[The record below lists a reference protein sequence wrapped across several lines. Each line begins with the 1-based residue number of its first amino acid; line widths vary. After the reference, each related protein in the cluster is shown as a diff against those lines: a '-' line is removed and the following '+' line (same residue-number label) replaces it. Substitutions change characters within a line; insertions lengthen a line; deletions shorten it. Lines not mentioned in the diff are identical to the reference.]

1 MRGLMFV
8 AAAVAVAGGLG
19 RPDAASPQTAQA
31 PVFRSGIE
39 LVSIDVS
46 VVDKSGNPIRQ
57 LRPDQFD
64 VTVDGK
70 PRRVVTA
77 EFVDFVPAPPVS
89 AASAAVPGIP
99 APAYS
104 SNDSPAA
111 SAQAGRLVIIAVD
124 QGSFRPFG
132 ARAAAEAARRFIDR
146 LQPQDRLGLVAF
158 PAPGPTV
165 APSKNH
171 AAVRD
176 ALVRIIGSAD
186 APGSSMFARGMSL
199 SLAESLDIE
208 ALDEFA
214 TKIVVDRVCER
225 LKGFELAACQNQV
238 VFEAHSIAISME
250 QQATRSVRGLRGV
263 VDALGSVPD
272 RKTLVL
278 ISAGMPSADR
288 FGGGLDMN
296 AEIAAIGRAAALAN
310 ANIYVLHVDKGFL
323 DAFSAESRSFNNTLS
338 RDLAMFRSGLETMA
352 GASGGSLFTV
362 VAAADF
368 AFERVLKE
376 TAAAYLLGIEPTDG
390 DRNGKPHAIAVRV
403 TMPGV
408 QVRSRREFVLN
419 ALPAGPEAAENR
431 LAGALKSP
439 RLAVDLPLGV
449 STHTLGMA
457 ESGSV
462 RVLITAN
469 VGRGLVAPIDA
480 KVGYVITDATGRVV
494 GNAVEKRRLPV
505 SRASAAGSVS
515 YIAVVGLKPGEY
527 HLRLAVE
534 DPSGRIG
541 SVDHPFAPALA
552 DGEGVRMSDLLLVDP
567 ARSAEDGLAPVADGR
582 LGGGAINAYLE
593 IYPRKTASAVPT
605 VVFHVADKPDGPPLL
620 QARARVDRK
629 EDGGRLIAE
638 ALLDLR
644 LLPPGDYVAV
654 VDVRDGSR
662 LLGRRYQ
669 PLRLERATP
678 AAGDSSDS
686 APEVRVRFVAGDS
699 SSLVKTFSRRDVL
712 GTEALAFFVGRM
724 RRADRAIATAGVTS
738 SAEAVESGQ
747 FDAALAALKDL
758 PSDSLSVAFLKGL
771 ALLGKNELE
780 PAAREFREAVRI
792 ADDFLPAAFYLG
804 ACYAAGGR
812 DSEAVGAWQ
821 TALITESDARIVYD
835 VLVDA
840 LLRTEDADQ
849 AIEILGEARQRW
861 PDDATF
867 VPRLAAAQAMRQNR
881 SEALATLEGYLDA
894 HRSDTEALALA
905 IRLLYEAHA
914 AGRAV
919 KSAAADRE
927 LAAAYATWYKTAGG
941 SNAALIDRWVGFI
954 LKS

>member
-1 MRGLMFV
+1 MLAV
-8 AAAVAVAGGLG
+8 AVAVAGGLG

-39 LVSIDVS
+39 LISIDVS

-57 LRPDQFD
+57 LRPDQFE

-89 AASAAVPGIP
+89 VAPGAAPGIP

-104 SNDSPAA
+104 SNETPGAGA
-111 SAQAGRLVIIAVD
+111 PPGRLVVIAVD
-124 QGSFRPFG
+124 QGSFRPLG

-146 LQPQDRLGLVAF
+146 LQPQDRVGLVAF
-158 PAPGPTV
+158 PAPGP
-165 APSKNH
+165 AISPSKNH

-186 APGSSMFARGMSL
+186 APGSSMSARRMSL
-199 SLAESLDIE
+199 SLAESIDIE
-208 ALDEFA
+208 ARDNFTTE
-214 TKIVVDRVCER
+214 IVVGRECAGLRGADLQTCRDQI
-225 LKGFELAACQNQV
+225 L
-238 VFEAHSIAISME
+238 FEAHSVAISME
-250 QQATRSVRGLRGV
+250 RQATRSVRGLRGV
-263 VDALGSVPD
+263 VDALGSIPE

-288 FGGGLDMN
+288 FGGGLDMT
-296 AEIAAIGRAAALAN
+296 AEIAAIGRSAALAN
-310 ANIYVLHVDKGFL
+310 ANIYVLHVDNTFL
-323 DAFSAESRSFNNTLS
+323 QAFSAETGSFNNTLG
-338 RDLAMFRSGLETMA
+338 RDQATFRSGLETMA
-352 GASGGSLFTV
+352 GASGGSLFTI

-376 TAAAYLLGIEPTDG
+376 TAAAYLLGVEPTDG

-403 TMPGV
+403 PVPGV

-419 ALPAGPEAAENR
+419 AVPAGPEAAENR
-431 LAGALKSP
+431 LTGALKSP

-457 ESGSV
+457 ESGGV

-469 VGRGLVAPIDA
+469 VGRGLAAPIDA

-494 GNAVEKRRLPV
+494 SNGVEKQRLPV
-505 SRASAAGSVS
+505 SRASPAGSVS
-515 YIAVVGLKPGEY
+515 YIAVVELTPGEY

-534 DPSGRIG
+534 DSAGRVG

-567 ARSAEDGLAPVADGR
+567 ARSAEDVLAPVADGR

-593 IYPRKTASAVPT
+593 IYPRKAAAAVPT
-605 VVFHVADKPDGPPLL
+605 VVFRVADKPDGQSLL
-620 QARARVDRK
+620 QARAMVDRK
-629 EDGGRLIAE
+629 DGGGRLVAE

-669 PLRLERATP
+669 PLRLERSTP
-678 AAGDSSDS
+678 AAGASSEP
-686 APEVRVRFVAGDS
+686 APEVRVRFVAGDA

-712 GTEALAFFVGRM
+712 GTEALAFFIGRM
-724 RRADRAIATAGVTS
+724 RRADRAIAAAGVTS
-738 SAEAVESGQ
+738 SAEAVEAGQ
-747 FDAALAALKDL
+747 FDAALAALKDQ
-758 PSDSLSVAFLKGL
+758 PSDSLSVAFLRGL
-771 ALLGKNELE
+771 ALLGRNELE

-812 DSEAVGAWQ
+812 DGEAVGAWQ

-927 LAAAYATWYKTAGG
+927 LATAYATWYKTAGG

>member
-1 MRGLMFV
+1 ML
-8 AAAVAVAGGLG
+8 AAAVAVAVGLG
-19 RPDAASPQTAQA
+19 RPDAAAPQTAQA

-39 LVSIDVS
+39 LVSIDVT

-57 LRPDQFD
+57 LRPDQFE

-77 EFVDFVPAPPVS
+77 EFLDFVPATPVP
-89 AASAAVPGIP
+89 AAPGAAPGIP

-104 SNDSPAA
+104 SNETPGAGA
-111 SAQAGRLVIIAVD
+111 PPGRLVVIAVD
-124 QGSFRPFG
+124 QGSFRPLG

-146 LQPQDRLGLVAF
+146 LQPQDRVGLVAF
-158 PAPGPTV
+158 PAPGP
-165 APSKNH
+165 AISPSKNH

-186 APGSSMFARGMSL
+186 APGSSMSARRMSL
-199 SLAESLDIE
+199 SLAESIDIE
-208 ALDEFA
+208 ARDNFTTE
-214 TKIVVDRVCER
+214 IVVGRECAGLRGADLQTCRDQI
-225 LKGFELAACQNQV
+225 L
-238 VFEAHSIAISME
+238 FEAHSVAISME
-250 QQATRSVRGLRGV
+250 RQATRSVRGLRGV
-263 VDALGSVPD
+263 VDALGSIPE

-288 FGGGLDMN
+288 FGGGLDMT
-296 AEIAAIGRAAALAN
+296 AEIAAIGRSAALAN
-310 ANIYVLHVDKGFL
+310 ANIYVLHVDNTFL
-323 DAFSAESRSFNNTLS
+323 QAFSAETGSFNNTLG
-338 RDLAMFRSGLETMA
+338 RDQATFRSGLETMA
-352 GASGGSLFTV
+352 GASGGSLFTI

-376 TAAAYLLGIEPTDG
+376 TAAAYLLGVEPTDG

-403 TMPGV
+403 PVPGV

-419 ALPAGPEAAENR
+419 AVPAGPEAAENR
-431 LAGALKSP
+431 LTGALKSP

-457 ESGSV
+457 ESGGV

-469 VGRGLVAPIDA
+469 VGRGLAAPIDA

-494 GNAVEKRRLPV
+494 SNGVEKQRLPV
-505 SRASAAGSVS
+505 SRASPAGSVS
-515 YIAVVGLKPGEY
+515 YIAVVELTPGEY

-534 DPSGRIG
+534 DSAGRVG

-567 ARSAEDGLAPVADGR
+567 ARSAEDVLAPVADGR

-593 IYPRKTASAVPT
+593 IYPRKAAAAVPT
-605 VVFHVADKPDGPPLL
+605 VVFRVADKPDGQSLL
-620 QARARVDRK
+620 QARAMVDRK
-629 EDGGRLIAE
+629 DGGGRLVAE

-669 PLRLERATP
+669 PLRLERSTP
-678 AAGDSSDS
+678 GAGASSEP
-686 APEVRVRFVAGDS
+686 APEVRVRFVAGDA

-712 GTEALAFFVGRM
+712 GTEALAFFIGRM
-724 RRADRAIATAGVTS
+724 RRADRAIAAAGVTS
-738 SAEAVESGQ
+738 SAEAVEAGQ
-747 FDAALAALKDL
+747 FDAALAALKDQ
-758 PSDSLSVAFLKGL
+758 PSDSLSVAFLRGL
-771 ALLGKNELE
+771 ALLGRNELE

-812 DSEAVGAWQ
+812 DGEAVGAWQ

-927 LAAAYATWYKTAGG
+927 LATAYATWYKTAGG